1 MEVDKNINTS
11 ESAAKDIYLDLLEN
25 NTLPLNMSG
34 EWEIDKKVFT
44 EQYEIDQNI
53 EANDLTVW
61 DLEFD
66 DEEDYY

>member
-1 MEVDKNINTS
+1 MS
-11 ESAAKDIYLDLLEN
+11 ESAAKNIYLDLLEN
-25 NTLPLNMSG
+25 KSLPLGMSG
-34 EWEIDKKVFT
+34 NWEKDKKVFI
-44 EQYEIDQNI
+44 EQFKIDQEI

>member
-1 MEVDKNINTS
+1 MS

-34 EWEIDKKVFT
+34 EWELDKKVFT